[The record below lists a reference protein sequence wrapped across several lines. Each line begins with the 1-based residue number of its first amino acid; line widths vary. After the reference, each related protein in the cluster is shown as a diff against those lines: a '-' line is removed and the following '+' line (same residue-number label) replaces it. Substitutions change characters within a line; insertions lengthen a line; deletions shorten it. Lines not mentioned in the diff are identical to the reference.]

1 MDHEITLDGLR
12 QMAERA
18 GLKLSEDELQRLLP
32 GVNRSKKQATELR
45 ELVAAGN
52 EPAATF
58 DLATS
63 SRK

>member
-1 MDHEITLDGLR
+1 MDQEITLDSLR
-12 QMAERA
+12 KMAERA

-52 EPAATF
+52 EPASTF
-58 DLATS
+58 DPAGS
-63 SRK
+63 ARK